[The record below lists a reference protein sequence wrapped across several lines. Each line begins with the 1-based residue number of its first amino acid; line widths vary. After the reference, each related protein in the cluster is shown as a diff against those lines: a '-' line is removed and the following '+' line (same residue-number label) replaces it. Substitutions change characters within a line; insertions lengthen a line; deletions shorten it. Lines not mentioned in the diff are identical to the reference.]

1 MARNFKIRPLGGA
14 AGCLTMIIVSIV
26 LSLLLTGLINVILR

>member
-14 AGCLTMIIVSIV
+14 AGCLAMIAVSLV
-26 LSLLLTGLINVILR
+26 LSLLLTILVNVLIR